1 MIKGKISNI
10 MSSVKSVSEKP
21 KKELNPI
28 IKSMNEFRNNVI
40 GPHIGSKAPVKT
52 APVFKM
58 AIAAARTQMELEEGA
73 KNTLEVV
80 AKATE
85 LFQGDPDKYVNLS
98 EKFVKEE
105 KEKKE
110 ADKSNGKKTERKK
123 KSKKSKEESV
133 DV

>member
-1 MIKGKISNI
+1 

-110 ADKSNGKKTERKK
+110 ADKSNDKKTERKK

>member
-1 MIKGKISNI
+1 

-110 ADKSNGKKTERKK
+110 ADKSNGKKTEKKK

>member
-1 MIKGKISNI
+1 

-58 AIAAARTQMELEEGA
+58 AIAAARTQMEIDENA

-80 AKATE
+80 AKATK
-85 LFQGDPDKYVNLS
+85 LFEDEPDKYVKLAD
-98 EKFVKEE
+98 KFVEEE
-105 KEKKE
+105 KKNPKPKK
-110 ADKSNGKKTERKK
+110 SVK
-123 KSKKSKEESV
+123 KSKKVEVKSNLKKDDTTESEEDL

>member
-1 MIKGKISNI
+1 

-58 AIAAARTQMELEEGA
+58 AITAARTQLEFDENT

-80 AKATE
+80 ATATK
-85 LFQGDPDKYVNLS
+85 LFQDEPDKYLS
-98 EKFVKEE
+98 LAEKFMIE
-105 KEKKE
+105 KLI
-110 ADKSNGKKTERKK
+110 DKSKSLDTSKEK
-123 KSKKSKEESV
+123 KSKKIKSNKTIKIKKEKEESKEV
-133 DV
+133 

>member
-1 MIKGKISNI
+1 MSTVTNI
-10 MSSVKSVSEKP
+10 ESKP

-58 AIAAARTQMELEEGA
+58 AITAARLKLGIDDDS

-80 AKATE
+80 ATATK
-85 LFQGDPDKYVNLS
+85 LFQEEPDKYVSMS
-98 EKFVKEE
+98 EKFMEE
-105 KEKKE
+105 KNKSIDLDSKKE
-110 ADKSNGKKTERKK
+110 K
-123 KSKKSKEESV
+123 KSKKIKSNKTIKIKKEKEESKEV
-133 DV
+133 

>member
-1 MIKGKISNI
+1 

-58 AIAAARTQMELEEGA
+58 AITAARTQLEFDENT

-80 AKATE
+80 AKATK
-85 LFQGDPDKYVNLS
+85 LFQDEPDKYVKLAD
-98 EKFVKEE
+98 KFVEEE
-105 KEKKE
+105 KKNPKP
-110 ADKSNGKKTERKK
+110 KK
-123 KSKKSKEESV
+123 KSSKSKAKKEDSTESDENLKV
-133 DV
+133 

>member
-1 MIKGKISNI
+1 

-58 AIAAARTQMELEEGA
+58 AIAAARTQLEFDENT

-85 LFQGDPDKYVNLS
+85 LFQDEPDKYVKLAD
-98 EKFVKEE
+98 KFVEEE
-105 KEKKE
+105 KKNPKP
-110 ADKSNGKKTERKK
+110 KK
-123 KSKKSKEESV
+123 KSSKSKAKKEDSPESEENLKV
-133 DV
+133 

>member
-1 MIKGKISNI
+1 MSTVTNI
-10 MSSVKSVSEKP
+10 ESKP

-58 AIAAARTQMELEEGA
+58 AITAARLKLGIDEDS

-80 AKATE
+80 ATATK
-85 LFQGDPDKYVNLS
+85 LFQDEPDKYVSLS
-98 EKFVKEE
+98 EKFLEE
-105 KEKKE
+105 KSKSNDSDSKKE
-110 ADKSNGKKTERKK
+110 K
-123 KSKKSKEESV
+123 KSKKIKSNKTIKIKKEKEESKEV
-133 DV
+133 

>member
-1 MIKGKISNI
+1 
-10 MSSVKSVSEKP
+10 MSSVTNIESKP

-58 AIAAARTQMELEEGA
+58 AITAARLKLGIDEDS

-80 AKATE
+80 ATATE
-85 LFQGDPDKYVNLS
+85 LFQDEPDKYVSMS
-98 EKFVKEE
+98 EKFMEE
-105 KEKKE
+105 KSKSKDSDSKKEKKQKKI
-110 ADKSNGKKTERKK
+110 KSNKTMKNKNDNEI
-123 KSKKSKEESV
+123 SKEV
-133 DV
+133 

>member
-1 MIKGKISNI
+1 MSTVTNI
-10 MSSVKSVSEKP
+10 ESKP

-58 AIAAARTQMELEEGA
+58 AITAARLKLEIDEES

-80 AKATE
+80 ATATK
-85 LFQGDPDKYVNLS
+85 LFQDEPDKYVSLS
-98 EKFVKEE
+98 EKFMEE
-105 KEKKE
+105 KSKSKDSDSKKE
-110 ADKSNGKKTERKK
+110 K
-123 KSKKSKEESV
+123 KSKKIKSNKTIKIKKEKEESKEV
-133 DV
+133 